1 MSEACLREALLKC
14 QRWPS
19 FQMMRMRT
27 RMVYVHYN
35 SSAAGW
41 GVCDD
46 NGAGPTMQVMMRIC
60 FC

>member
-27 RMVYVHYN
+27 RMVYIPLN
-35 SSAAGW
+35 SSTVGG
-41 GVCDD
+41 GVCD
-46 NGAGPTMQVMMRIC
+46 VMMMVLVLRC
-60 FC
+60 R